1 MNEEHREAGAV
12 RLHIR
17 TQPGAA
23 SGYDIIIEP
32 GALQRAH
39 ALITDAV
46 PASSYCIIAPDD
58 VASLYAQPLQHAF
71 AGAASLLTFP
81 AGESSK
87 SRETWQRLSD
97 TMLAHGFGRDACIIA
112 IGGGVAGDLAGF
124 VAATYMRGIPF
135 VQVPTT
141 LLAMIDASVGGK
153 TGVDTQAG
161 KNLVGA
167 FHPPSLVLTDPRV
180 LHTLPAD
187 QLRSGLAEAVKHG
200 AILDEGYFARIE
212 RESDA
217 ILRLDDDALA
227 WLIARSVELKARV
240 VQDDPFERGMRA
252 ILNFGHTVG
261 HAVEAHAQ
269 YRLPHGHAIAIGM
282 VAEAVIGEA
291 IGVTEPGTSER
302 LRTLL
307 QRLGL
312 PVALESSA
320 ESLTGYMRV
329 DKKARAGA
337 PHFALLQR
345 VGHVARSGDE
355 WTHAVPESTLTAA
368 LQTVSGGGD
377 IV

>member
-1 MNEEHREAGAV
+1 MSAGGA

-32 GALQRAH
+32 GALQRAQE
-39 ALITDAV
+39 LITHAV
-46 PASSYCIIAPDD
+46 RARSYCIIAPDD
-58 VASLYAQPLQHAF
+58 VADLYAQPLQHTF
-71 AGAASLLTFP
+71 AGRATLLTFP

-87 SRETWQRLSD
+87 SRETWQQLSD
-97 TMLAHGFGRDACIIA
+97 AMLAQRFGRDACIIA
-112 IGGGVAGDLAGF
+112 LGGGVAGDLAGF

-161 KNLVGA
+161 KNLIGA
-167 FHPPSLVLTDPRV
+167 FHPPALVLSDPRV
-180 LHTLPAD
+180 LHTLPAE

-200 AILDEGYFARIE
+200 AILDEDYFARIE
-212 RESDA
+212 QEA
-217 ILRLDDDALA
+217 EALLRLDDRALA

-240 VQDDPFERGMRA
+240 VQEDPFERGMRA

-269 YRLPHGHAIAIGM
+269 YRMPHGYAIAIGM
-282 VAEAVIGEA
+282 VAEAVLGEA
-291 IGVTEPGTSER
+291 AGVTAAGTSER
-302 LRTLL
+302 LRKLL

-312 PVALESSA
+312 PVSLESSVEA
-320 ESLTGYMRV
+320 LTGYMRI

-337 PHFALLQR
+337 PHFALLER
-345 VGHVARSGDE
+345 VGTVARNGGE
-355 WTHAVPESTLTAA
+355 WTHAVPETTLIAA
-368 LQTVSGGGD
+368 LQSVSGGTD